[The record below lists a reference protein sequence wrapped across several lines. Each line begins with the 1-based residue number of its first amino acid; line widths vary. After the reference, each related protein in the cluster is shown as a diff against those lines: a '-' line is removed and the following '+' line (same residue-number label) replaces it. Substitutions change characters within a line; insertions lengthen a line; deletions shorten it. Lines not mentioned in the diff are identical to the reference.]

1 MSRIRFSDRQI
12 SDMIMEL
19 IGEVEPIGETNEDN
33 ARFDNL
39 IRLQNTVDIL
49 LDEVYSCCIYSE
61 RAEYSMK
68 RSADTAIMW
77 LKEKRC
83 FIDDVIEEQEHE

>member
-1 MSRIRFSDRQI
+1 MSRIRFSDREI
-12 SDMIMEL
+12 GDMVMEL
-19 IGEVEPIGETNEDN
+19 IGEVEPIGETNEDD

-49 LDEVYSCCIYSE
+49 LDEIYSCCVYSE

-77 LKEKRC
+77 LEEKRDW
-83 FIDDVIEEQEHE
+83 IEGVIEEQEHE